1 MLEKISGVREIKEK
15 LDSVEKRMS
24 VIELNMQ
31 KQGNEVIAKIEKEVH
46 EIKNLQHGY
55 VSAFSKDLEKIKELQ
70 AEFEK
75 ALRTF
80 HQNHNQLYESVYS
93 KLHKEVK
100 EHTLPLKEA
109 VAEFSALKP
118 EAKKLIESL
127 GAVNEGIAKLNI
139 AAQGIKKEDF
149 ELKTYAKELLKADSE
164 KLRLMKEIETLKRII
179 SFERRKQR

>member
-15 LDSVEKRMS
+15 LEAVEKKMHE
-24 VIELNMQ
+24 IEINAQ
-31 KQGNEVIAKIEKEVH
+31 KHSNEVIAKIEKEVH
-46 EIKNLQHGY
+46 EIKHAQHGY
-55 VSAFSKDLEKIKELQ
+55 VSLFSKDLERIKELQ

-80 HQNHNQLYESVYS
+80 HQNHSQLYESIYS
-93 KLHKEVK
+93 KLQKEVK

-109 VAEFSALKP
+109 VAEFNALKP
-118 EAKKLIESL
+118 EARKLIDSF

-139 AAQGIKKEDF
+139 VAQGIKKEDF
-149 ELKTYAKELLKADSE
+149 ELKTYAKELLKADNE

-179 SFERRKQR
+179 SSERRRQR

>member
-15 LDSVEKRMS
+15 LGSVEKKMRELEAGMQKHS
-24 VIELNMQ
+24 NDVIE
-31 KQGNEVIAKIEKEVH
+31 KIEKEAH
-46 EIKNLQHGY
+46 EIKHSQHGY
-55 VSAFSKDLEKIKELQ
+55 VAEFSKDLEKIKELQ

-80 HQNHNQLYESVYS
+80 NQNHSQLYESIYS
-93 KLHKEVK
+93 KLQKEVK

-118 EAKKLIESL
+118 EARKLIESF

-149 ELKTYAKELLKADSE
+149 ELKEYAKELLKADSE